1 MSEVKVVT
9 GELVD
14 GRAGQ
19 VPAQLP
25 ARLQVMAQAGDEQ
38 AGGFKSRQEAAREAC
53 EAAGIVWPGTIL
65 PPGTALWDSGVEKL
79 RSDRATWK
87 RLPLA
92 AEVVGLVEAALSAE
106 DRKDYPA
113 VVSGLRLRPTDG
125 RIVQA
130 QNLGRAV
137 VTGLGYNAHTL
148 RQLVAQVGP
157 LDDAPRGFA
166 SALLYLSDRERA
178 EIVNARLDEMAKRD
192 KGETEVTLR
201 TRLPHVGD
209 GSRIARAAL
218 SKTYGSIP
226 DADIARAL
234 GAVLRRGQDRTGRM
248 DYKPGDSRSRFE
260 VIWPSEIPVETF
272 VVGDVHYACL
282 SITNSETGEG
292 SLRIA
297 PAVVRARCA
306 NLTVSVGEGTEVVL
320 RHVGDARALAAR
332 LVRAIELAVGDL
344 QPLLEVIHQSARVS
358 LPETWTATKAF
369 EAIARKHS
377 LPAAAVPSWLETW
390 KRQYSPELLAAQGAV
405 TQVTEL
411 ERPTVWSLTAAITEA
426 AQGRESWADTA
437 EWERCASEVQAASVK
452 AWRGGAG
459 DPFGKAVA
467 KH

>member
-1 MSEVKVVT
+1 MSEVKTVEA
-9 GELVD
+9 ELVAPYRNPEAS
-14 GRAGQ
+14 G
-19 VPAQLP
+19 
-25 ARLQVMAQAGDEQ
+25 Q

-65 PPGTALWDSGVEKL
+65 PPGTALWDSGVDKL

-92 AEVVGLVEAALSAE
+92 SEVVGLVEAALQAE
-106 DRKDYPA
+106 DRRDYA
-113 VVSGLRLRPTDG
+113 HSVATLRLRPSDG

-130 QNLGRAV
+130 HNVERADV
-137 VTGLGYNAHTL
+137 QGLGYNAHTL

-166 SALLYLSDRERA
+166 GALLYLSDRERA
-178 EIVNARLDEMAKRD
+178 EIVNARLARM
-192 KGETEVTLR
+192 GEDGTAVTLR

-218 SKTYGSIP
+218 SKTYGSIT

-234 GAVLRRGQDRTGRM
+234 GAVLKRAQDRTGRM
-248 DYKPGDSRSRFE
+248 DYKPGDSKSRFE

-320 RHVGDARALAAR
+320 RHVGDARALVAR

-344 QPLLEVIHQSARVS
+344 QPLLEVIHQSARVTVA
-358 LPETWTATKAF
+358 ETWTPVKAF
-369 EAIARKHS
+369 EAIARRHS
-377 LPAAAVPSWLETW
+377 LPAAVVPVWAETFNRNYAP
-390 KRQYSPELLAAQGAV
+390 KMLAAQGGKAV
-405 TQVTEL
+405 YDASQAK
-411 ERPTVWSLTAAITEA
+411 PSVWSLTAAITEA
-426 AQGRESWADTA
+426 AQGRDSWADTA

-459 DPFGKAVA
+459 DAFGKAVA